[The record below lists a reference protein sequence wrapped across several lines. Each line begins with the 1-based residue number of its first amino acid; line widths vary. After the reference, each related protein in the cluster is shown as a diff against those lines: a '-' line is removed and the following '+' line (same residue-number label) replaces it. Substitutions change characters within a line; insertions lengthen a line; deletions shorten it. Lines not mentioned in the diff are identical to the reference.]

1 LADEGAK
8 AAAAAHALEL
18 VEPGMLLGIGTGS
31 TSRYFIEGLRG
42 KDVIV
47 VPTSEASAS
56 HARAVG
62 LTVTYAPPHELDL
75 AIDGAD
81 EIDPELRLI
90 KGRGGALFR
99 EKLVAL
105 FAHKFIAIADDSKLV
120 DRLGAGVLPVEVL
133 PFLWMQT
140 AHRLESLDCAWRLRG
155 GQESPFVSDNGNWVL
170 DLAFP
175 AGIQDPESL
184 ALAIKE
190 TPGVCEHGLFIGI
203 ARAAIVAG
211 QHGVRVLGE
220 L

>member
-1 LADEGAK
+1 M
-8 AAAAAHALEL
+8 
-18 VEPGMLLGIGTGS
+18 VIGIGTGS

-42 KDVIV
+42 QDVIV
-47 VPTSEASAS
+47 VPTSEASAA
-56 HARAVG
+56 HARAAG

-81 EIDPELRLI
+81 EIDSELRLI

-105 FAHKFIAIADDSKLV
+105 FAHKFIVIADDSKLV
-120 DRLGAGVLPVEVL
+120 DRLGAGVLPVEIL

-140 AHRLESLDCAWRLRG
+140 AHRLEGLDCAWRLRG
-155 GQESPFVSDNGNWVL
+155 GQESPFVTDNGNWVL

-175 AGIQDPESL
+175 AGIRDPEGL
-184 ALAIKE
+184 AFAIKE

-211 QHGVRVLGE
+211 DQGVRVLGE